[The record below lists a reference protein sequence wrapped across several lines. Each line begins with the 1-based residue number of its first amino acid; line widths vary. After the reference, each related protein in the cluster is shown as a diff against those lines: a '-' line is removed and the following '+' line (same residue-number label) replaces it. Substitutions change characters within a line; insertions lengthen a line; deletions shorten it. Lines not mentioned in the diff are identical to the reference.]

1 MKNFTQHVN
10 EVILPKIQKE
20 LGLKNTMEVPR
31 ITKINVNVG
40 IGSRLKTSKDYNDVI
55 ENITAITGQKPVV
68 TMAKKAISNF
78 KLRENT
84 PNGIKTT
91 LRKKKMMDFF
101 NRMVN
106 VALPRIRDFQGF
118 SEKIFD
124 GHGNMSIGIKDCSI
138 FPEVNPDDLSH
149 IHGMSISII
158 TSANDDDSARALLK
172 ALNFPFKKPVV
183 IEKPVQSAKADEAGK
198 KAEEAA
204 PAPMEESPAEEPSQ
218 SAEADKAPTE
228 APAA

>member
-1 MKNFTQHVN
+1 MKDYAKHIN
-10 EVILPKIQKE
+10 EVVSPKVQKE
-20 LGLKNTMEVPR
+20 LKLKNALETPR

-40 IGSRLKTSKDYNDVI
+40 IGSRLKTSKDFNDVI
-55 ENITAITGQKPVV
+55 ENISAITGQKPVTV
-68 TMAKKAISNF
+68 MAKKAISNF

-91 LRKKKMMDFF
+91 LRKKKMIDFF

-118 SEKIFD
+118 PEKIFD
-124 GHGNMSIGIKDCSI
+124 GHGNLSIGIKDCSI

-158 TSANDDDSARALLK
+158 TSANDDESAKALLK

-183 IEKPVQSAKADEAGK
+183 IEEKAEQPAAATEEAPAEEEA
-198 KAEEAA
+198 KAEEA
-204 PAPMEESPAEEPSQ
+204 PAEE
-218 SAEADKAPTE
+218 
-228 APAA
+228 AAAA